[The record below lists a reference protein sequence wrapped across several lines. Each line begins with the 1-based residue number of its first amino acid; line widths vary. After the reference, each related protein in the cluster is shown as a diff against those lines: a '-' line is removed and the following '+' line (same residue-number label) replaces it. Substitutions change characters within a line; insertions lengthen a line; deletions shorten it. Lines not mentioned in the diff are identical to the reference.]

1 MSIVIIS
8 GIEVLSM
15 KKTGVLVGSRIK
27 KRRTEL
33 KMSQIKLSEALG
45 VSYQQVQRYENG
57 TNLLDTDRLIRV
69 AEVLDVPVSYFF
81 EEAKEKAGQQIPMSL
96 SGEEARLITMARGTD
111 KKVMRLL
118 LDILKMVKKII

>member
-8 GIEVLSM
+8 CIEVLSM
-15 KKTGVLVGSRIK
+15 KNRKTGVLVGSRIK

-57 TNLLDTDRLIRV
+57 RNLLDTDKLVAV

-81 EEAKEKAGQQIPMSL
+81 EEVKEKAGQQIPMSL
-96 SGEEARLITMARGTD
+96 AQEEARLITMARGTE

-118 LDILKMVKKII
+118 LDILKMVKK

>member
-15 KKTGVLVGSRIK
+15 KNRKTGVLVGSRIK

-33 KMSQIKLSEALG
+33 KRSQIKLSETLG

-57 TNLLDTDRLIRV
+57 TNLLDTDKLLKV
-69 AEVLDVPVSYFF
+69 TEVLGVPVGYFF
-81 EEAKEKAGQQIPMSL
+81 EEIKEKGGQQITMNL
-96 SGEEARLITMARGTD
+96 SAEETRLIKLTREAD
-111 KKVMRLL
+111 KKIIKLL
-118 LDILKMVKKII
+118 FDILKMAKK

>member
-57 TNLLDTDRLIRV
+57 TNLLDTDKLIKV
-69 AEVLDVPVSYFF
+69 AEVLDVPVGYFF
-81 EEAKEKAGQQIPMSL
+81 EEAKEKTSQITMHL
-96 SGEEARLITMARGTD
+96 SQEEARLVMATRD
-111 KKVMRLL
+111 AEKKVLKLL
-118 LDILKMVKKII
+118 FDIIKISKNKST

>member
-8 GIEVLSM
+8 GIEVLLM

-57 TNLLDTDRLIRV
+57 TNLLDTDKLIKV
-69 AEVLDVPVSYFF
+69 AEVLDVPVGYFF
-81 EEAKEKAGQQIPMSL
+81 EEVKEKTGQITMHL
-96 SGEEARLITMARGTD
+96 SQEEARLVMATRDAD
-111 KKVMRLL
+111 KRVLKLL
-118 LDILKMVKKII
+118 FDIINISKK